1 MVKEY
6 TCGRCGYVSRI
17 AIDMERHLNR
27 KFPCVSVDPR
37 TGAVSQEQL
46 LADFRARKRP
56 YMVTHP
62 QPATVINNTS
72 NSNCHNTTN
81 TNVVINVYRTP
92 FGKEKVEM
100 YIGQEEMRRIVEM
113 PVERALR
120 RYVCLRNFNK
130 LYPACMNV
138 RTENLS
144 LDMARK
150 VTDDAKWVTT
160 GNSNCVKTILHCAA
174 ERMHEF
180 VAMMTDD
187 EDWNLRPGMTVLSGG
202 GPCVHPEIKKLV
214 NAVYEVS
221 TVKNEDLCNFAKEA
235 LKHVEYALADESL
248 DHYPLGR
255 TSEPLLSLN
264 A

>member
-6 TCGRCGYVSRI
+6 TCGRCGYASRFP
-17 AIDMERHLNR
+17 IDMERHLNR
-27 KFPCVSVDPR
+27 KVPCVSVEPHA
-37 TGAVSQEQL
+37 GVVSQEQL
-46 LADFRARKRP
+46 LADFRARKRS
-56 YMVTHP
+56 YMARTP
-62 QPATVINNTS
+62 IQQPLTIINN
-72 NSNCHNTTN
+72 NTLN

-120 RYVCLRNFNK
+120 RYVSLRNFNK

-150 VTDDAKWVTT
+150 VTEDAKWVTT

-174 ERMHEF
+174 QRMHEF
-180 VAMMTDD
+180 VALMTDD
-187 EDWNLRPGMTVLSGG
+187 EDWNLRPGMTILPGN

-221 TVKNEDLCNFAKEA
+221 KVKNQDLCNFAKEA
-235 LKHVEYALADESL
+235 IKHVEYALADESL

-255 TSEPLLSLN
+255 TNEPVLRLLAS
-264 A
+264 